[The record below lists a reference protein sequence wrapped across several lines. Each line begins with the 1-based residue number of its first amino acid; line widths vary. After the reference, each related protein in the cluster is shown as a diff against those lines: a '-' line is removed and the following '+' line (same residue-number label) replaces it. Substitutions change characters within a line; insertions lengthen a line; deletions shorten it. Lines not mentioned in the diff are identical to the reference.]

1 MSIYQ
6 HSIRDERIREYVPVS
21 RILLQEKISGA
32 GEWIGSGSIQPMF
45 SDSITGARLESGG
58 SVLLDFGIELHG
70 GIRIVNLGKEG
81 RVRIRFGESVSE
93 ACGTPNQCH
102 AIHDTEVAVPEF
114 GMLEYGNTA
123 FRFVRVAEVDGDCRG
138 VVPGSGVRGVV

>member
-1 MSIYQ
+1 MSIYL

-102 AIHDTEVAVPEF
+102 ASHDTEVAVPEF
-114 GMLEYGNTA
+114 GMLEYVET
-123 FRFVRVAEVDGDCRG
+123 RRSDSS
-138 VVPGSGVRGVV
+138 GSTIPVESFSCSM